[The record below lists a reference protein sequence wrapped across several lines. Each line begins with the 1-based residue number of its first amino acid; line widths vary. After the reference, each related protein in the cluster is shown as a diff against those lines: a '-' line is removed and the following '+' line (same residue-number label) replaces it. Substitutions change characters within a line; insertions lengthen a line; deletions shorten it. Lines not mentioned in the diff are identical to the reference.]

1 MSDVVLTVEMEP
13 ELYTALL
20 TAANEMGVTPADLA
34 GAIVDNYVREN
45 YAEV

>member
-1 MSDVVLTVEMEP
+1 MSNVVTIEMDE
-13 ELYTALL
+13 ADFQLL
-20 TAANEMGVTPADLA
+20 FHAAKEMNVTPADLA

>member
-1 MSDVVLTVEMEP
+1 MSNVVTIDMDETEFQ
-13 ELYTALL
+13 LL
-20 TAANEMGVTPADLA
+20 FHAAKEMGVTPADLA